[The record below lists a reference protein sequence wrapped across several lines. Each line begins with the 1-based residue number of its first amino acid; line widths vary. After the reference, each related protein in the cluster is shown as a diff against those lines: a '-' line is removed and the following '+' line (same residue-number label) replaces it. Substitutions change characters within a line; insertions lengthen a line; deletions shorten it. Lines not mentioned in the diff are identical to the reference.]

1 MNASNDIYRAIEIT
15 SPGKLTLV
23 TRKVREPGPGQVRL
37 RVEAAGVCHSDI
49 MAVDGLWP
57 GVQFPLV
64 PGHEIAGRIEAVGE
78 GVTKWKVGQRAGVG
92 WYGGECRECESC
104 RRGDFVNCQNPIIPG
119 FTIDGGYAEL
129 AIVEARALA
138 SIPDEISSEE
148 TAPLLCA
155 GVTTFNALRNAKLRP
170 GDIVAVQGIGG
181 LGHLGIQ
188 FARRMGFYTVA
199 IARGKEKEQ
208 LARELGA
215 QHYIDSSAEDPAQAL
230 QKLGGANAIL
240 ATAASGK
247 SMGPLLGGLKARG
260 KLIVLGA
267 SLEPIE
273 VIVTQLIIGSK
284 TIQGEVVGTAI
295 DIEDTLK
302 FSQQQDIHSWNEVV
316 PLEKAP
322 EAYAKMLRND
332 ARFRMVLKMS
342 S

>member
-15 SPGKLTLV
+15 SPGKVRLV

-37 RVEAAGVCHSDI
+37 RVEASGICHSDA
-49 MAVDGLWP
+49 MAIEGLWP
-57 GVQFPLV
+57 GLQFPRV

-78 GVTKWKVGQRAGVG
+78 GVKTWKVGERVGMG
-92 WYGGECRECESC
+92 WYGGECGKCEPC

-138 SIPDEISSEE
+138 SIPDEISAEGA
-148 TAPLLCA
+148 APLLCA
-155 GVTTFNALRNAKLRP
+155 GVTTFNALRNARLRP

-181 LGHLGIQ
+181 LGHLAVQ

-215 QHYIDSSAEDPAQAL
+215 QRYIDSRAEDPAQAL
-230 QKLGGANAIL
+230 RKLGGANAIL

-247 SMGPLLGGLKARG
+247 SMGPLLTGLKTRG
-260 KLIVLGA
+260 RLIVLGA
-267 SLEPIE
+267 SQEPIE
-273 VIVTQLIIGSK
+273 VIITELVIGSK

-295 DIEDTLK
+295 DIEDTLE
-302 FSQQQDIHSWNEVV
+302 FSQRQDIHSWNEVV
-316 PLEKAP
+316 PLEEAP

-332 ARFRMVLKMS
+332 ARFRMVLKMGL
-342 S
+342 